1 MLNNKQL
8 IGRYLLSHYLFML
21 SELWL
26 PEEQPQSPGTSTRRV
41 HLGLEEVKRR

>member
-8 IGRYLLSHYLFML
+8 IGRYLLSQYLFML

-26 PEEQPQSPGTSTRRV
+26 PEEQP
-41 HLGLEEVKRR
+41 